1 MSTVLRRYRS
11 WVDTVLMT
19 VCGGLALF
27 VCGFLIGQL
36 TEPVPGHLAAIPNL
50 AWFVPLLVGSSVVVP
65 LLRVNG
71 TVRRQSRVTS
81 PAASLA
87 LVEAD
92 AERGERVQPARR
104 AAAMASIGEDPG
116 LSLFPKEDLNVTQ
129 PRVAVR
135 AAS

>member
-1 MSTVLRRYRS
+1 MSTVLRRHRS
-11 WVDTVLMT
+11 WVDTLLMA
-19 VCGGLALF
+19 VCAALALF

-71 TVRRQSRVTS
+71 TVRRQSRVGS
-81 PAASLA
+81 PAAKPV

-92 AERGERVQPARR
+92 AERGKRGQPARH
-104 AAAMASIGEDPG
+104 AAALASIGEDSG
-116 LSLFPKEDLNVTQ
+116 LSLFPREDPDMTQ

-135 AAS
+135 IAS

>member
-1 MSTVLRRYRS
+1 MLRRHRS

-19 VCGGLALF
+19 VSAGLALF

-36 TEPVPGHLAAIPNL
+36 TEPVPGHLAAIPSL
-50 AWFVPLLVGSSVVVP
+50 AWLVPLLVGSSVVVP
-65 LLRVNG
+65 LLRLNS
-71 TVRRQSRVTS
+71 TVRRQSRATG

-92 AERGERVQPARR
+92 AERGERWQPERR
-104 AAAMASIGEDPG
+104 AAAMASVGEDPG
-116 LSLFPKEDLNVTQ
+116 LSLFPKEDSNVTQ